1 MREAGQQH
9 AAATGGDQ
17 AATGPAANADAV
29 SHNKSLRHNTSL
41 VAKSQALAAH
51 AKVSEHPII
60 LSLTATYEDEDFL
73 QTLCGLCHGTCV
85 FSTAEVSSSLSEH
98 QNCLLHIIKT
108 LTYIHS
114 NVYNTHI
121 YPYT

>member
-1 MREAGQQH
+1 MQRS
-9 AAATGGDQ
+9 
-17 AATGPAANADAV
+17 V
-29 SHNKSLRHNTSL
+29 SIL
-41 VAKSQALAAH
+41 
-51 AKVSEHPII
+51 II

-73 QTLCGLCHGTCV
+73 QTLCGLCHGTCL

-98 QNCLLHIIKT
+98 QNCLLHIIET